1 MNVVQL
7 LPILG
12 RNYEGSGLGLKAGR
26 AADPALELIPDLGPS
41 VSLNRLATAISVEF
55 QVRCEIVPAAL
66 DPAPS
71 FHSGRQ
77 QYYSTDLLAR
87 MQKHLTPGCWRVL
100 GVTPL
105 DLYIPILTFV
115 FGEAQL
121 EGGCALVS
129 TYRLRQEFYGLP
141 PDHDLLYQRLLK
153 EAIHELGHTLGLTH
167 CEDYECVMAPSHA
180 VEWIDLKSSH
190 VCRECRRAI
199 ADC

>member
-1 MNVVQL
+1 MSVVQI
-7 LPILG
+7 LPIVAANSEPG
-12 RNYEGSGLGLKAGR
+12 AR
-26 AADPALELIPDLGPS
+26 ASHLDLDA
-41 VSLNRLATAISVEF
+41 LATAISAEF
-55 QVRCEIVPAAL
+55 APIAVRCEVLPAAL

-77 QYYSTDLLAR
+77 QYYSTDLLSR
-87 MQKHLTPGCWRVL
+87 LQKCRGGWRLL

-121 EGGCALVS
+121 EGGCAVVS
-129 TYRLRQEFYGLP
+129 TFRLRQEFYGLP
-141 PDHDLLYQRLLK
+141 PDPGVLSRRLLK
-153 EAIHELGHTLGLTH
+153 ESIHELGHTLGLTH

-190 VCRECRRAI
+190 VCPECSRAI
-199 ADC
+199 FDCESACTLGPGRGA